1 MSAGRVLL
9 IDDDKFVRDRL
20 RSEFHSA
27 GLDVHA
33 FSFGEEGLDWITQNH
48 CDVIVIDPTSPTS
61 DGLVLVQQLVDSASH
76 AEVIAI
82 LSPNHIEM
90 LEGLLTLG
98 VRSVLYKPLA
108 LANVAH
114 AVSRALIYR
123 STLKGSS
130 FERADAV
137 IEVVRRI
144 AFSAGELGFHQT
156 TLGVLRNWSGAKAGL
171 FWTRAGVGQ
180 RSFLAS
186 DFGLSERKKEK
197 LSTRFEA
204 WLEQGG
210 RSPEPRVVIDRADRK
225 EEGVKLPRG
234 YTHGLFVPL
243 RWTGGN
249 EGTIWLLADQKVGW
263 NIAWLHELHTVQV
276 VVQSA
281 LERVGDQISQ
291 MESERWDELT
301 RLYGVAGLRRALED
315 MLLRGD
321 EIGPLAILAIDVDHF
336 KRINDNYGH
345 SVGGQCLVEVAH
357 LLKGCIRAVDTVSRP
372 RADEFLVLLP
382 GVDGAVGEPI
392 AERIRHEIE
401 HHRFLAREGLHV
413 QLTATVAVLDVP
425 PTLARF
431 SDFVRTTDQIV
442 QIAKQSG
449 RNRVVGAAETRELVA
464 RYGQDF

>member
-1 MSAGRVLL
+1 MGQVLL

-20 RSEFHSA
+20 RAQFVA
-27 GLDVHA
+27 DGLEVQA
-33 FSFGEEGLDWITQNH
+33 YAFGEEGLAWLAQNT
-48 CDVIVIDPTSPTS
+48 CDVIVVDPTSPTT
-61 DGLVLVQQLVDSASH
+61 DGLVLVQQLVDTSTN
-76 AEVIAI
+76 AEIIAI
-82 LSPNHIEM
+82 LNPNHIEM
-90 LEGLLTLG
+90 LEGLLALG
-98 VRSVLYKPLA
+98 VRSVLYKPLS
-108 LANVAH
+108 LDV
-114 AVSRALIYR
+114 VSHTVICATIYR
-123 STLKGSS
+123 ETLRGSS
-130 FERADAV
+130 IERPASLLD
-137 IEVVRRI
+137 VVRRI

-156 TLGVLRNWSGAKAGL
+156 TLGVLRSWSGARAGL
-171 FWTRAGVGQ
+171 FWTRSSVGQ

-204 WLEQGG
+204 WLEHGG
-210 RSPEPRVVIDRADRK
+210 QSPEPRVVVDRADRK

-234 YTHGLFVPL
+234 YSHGLFVPL

-263 NIAWLHELHTVQV
+263 NIAWLHELRTVQR

-281 LERVGDQISQ
+281 LELVGEQVSQ

-321 EIGPLAILAIDVDHF
+321 QLGPLAILAIDVDHF
-336 KRINDNYGH
+336 KKINDNYGH

-357 LLKGCIRAVDTVSRP
+357 LLKGSIRAVDTVSRP

-382 GVDGAVGEPI
+382 SVSGTAGEAI
-392 AERIRHEIE
+392 AERIRSQIE
-401 HHRFLAREGLHV
+401 QHRFLAREGLHV
-413 QLTATVAVLDVP
+413 QLTATVAVLEVP

-431 SDFVRTTDQIV
+431 SDFVRTADQLV
-442 QIAKQSG
+442 QLAKQRG
-449 RNRVVGAAETRELVA
+449 RNRVVGAAETRELIA
-464 RYGQDF
+464 SSGREF